1 MEKVRKKG
9 KDKNTGTSLKNI
21 KNKKIYI
28 WGKEIKEDLVE
39 KKKKSDCSQKQEI

>member
-28 WGKEIKEDLVE
+28 
-39 KKKKSDCSQKQEI
+39 